1 MLEIR
6 ILEVFKQSQLSR
18 AEFAQALGISNAV
31 LSHISSGRNKPSL
44 DLVLSLLDKFK
55 DINPEWLLLGNG
67 PMLRK
72 DLESSW
78 LDQQKTM
85 KVKVLEVK
93 EHANKMLYGIQAL
106 ETLLNEEH

>member
-44 DLVLSLLDKFK
+44 DLVLALLDKFK

-72 DLESSW
+72 DLASSW

-85 KVKVLEVK
+85 KVKVLEAK
-93 EHANKMLYGIQAL
+93 DSAQKMLNSIQTMEAL
-106 ETLLNEEH
+106 LKSEV

>member
-6 ILEVFKQSQLSR
+6 ILEVFKQSELSR

-44 DLVLSLLDKFK
+44 DLVLALLNKFPE
-55 DINPEWLLLGNG
+55 IHPEWLLLGNG

-72 DLESSW
+72 DLQSEW
-78 LDQQKTM
+78 QKQQDDILIKLKYIQLNAKKLNQGLDALND
-85 KVKVLEVK
+85 VLSK
-93 EHANKMLYGIQAL
+93 D
-106 ETLLNEEH
+106 